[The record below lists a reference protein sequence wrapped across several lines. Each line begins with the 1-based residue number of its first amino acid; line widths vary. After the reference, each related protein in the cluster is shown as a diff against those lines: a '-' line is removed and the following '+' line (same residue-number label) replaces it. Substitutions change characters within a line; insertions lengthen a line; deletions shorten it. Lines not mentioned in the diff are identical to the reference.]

1 MLSILTILFTIS
13 SNNCA
18 ICLRLIFHIALIITW
33 TANQLQNRCKIG
45 AKRMQNPKFL
55 SGNERTLLEFL
66 RNGPRQY
73 SEIVAHLGTNKIA
86 QRTAND
92 LLNEMVDTR
101 KLFRVERRG
110 KTFYRLNDFPDELKV
125 KLALIDTW
133 QRAQP
138 EIKPLVDTLITNL
151 ALFYPKVKYEG
162 IVKLTFV
169 ELSAQYQNDV
179 ITTDFINRI
188 KEVL

>member
-1 MLSILTILFTIS
+1 
-13 SNNCA
+13 
-18 ICLRLIFHIALIITW
+18 
-33 TANQLQNRCKIG
+33 
-45 AKRMQNPKFL
+45 MQNPKFL